1 MSLGEPGI
9 IIDTRP
15 NPGNITLMSLIDGV
29 VYISREMGYVLPIHK
44 DFLGLFYKMH
54 DIPGFIVGLISFIS

>member
-15 NPGNITLMSLIDGV
+15 NPGNMALMSLIVGA
-29 VYISREMGYVLPIHK
+29 ICMSREMGYAVLTHK
-44 DFLGLFYKMH
+44 DFLGLFNRMH
-54 DIPGFIVGLISFIS
+54 DIPGFNVGLLS